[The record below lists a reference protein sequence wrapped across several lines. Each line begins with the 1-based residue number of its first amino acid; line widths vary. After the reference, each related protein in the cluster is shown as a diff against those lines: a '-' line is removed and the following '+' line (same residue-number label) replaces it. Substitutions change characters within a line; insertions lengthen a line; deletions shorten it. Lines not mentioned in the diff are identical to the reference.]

1 MVKWAPS
8 ILAADFLRLGAQAEE
23 VEHAGADRFH
33 IDIMDGHFV
42 PNLSLGVPIVEA
54 MRRATSLPLEVH
66 LMIVH
71 PEQYLEAFVQAGS
84 NILIVHQEATPQ
96 LHRALDQVKMLGR
109 QVGVALNPATPVSM
123 LEPVIEE
130 IDVALIMTVDP
141 GFGGQ
146 RFLDSMLPKLRT
158 ARHMIDAHAVS
169 CDLEVDGGIDD
180 RTAALAIEHGANVL
194 VAGTSVFEHP
204 EGPTIGLRRL
214 MTAVGQC
221 AMAGRQ
227 TC

>member
-23 VEHAGADRFH
+23 VERAGADRFH

-54 MRRATSLPLEVH
+54 MRRTTSLPLEVH

-96 LHRALDQVKMLGR
+96 LHRAVHQVKALGR

-204 EGPTIGLRRL
+204 EGPAIGLRRL

>member
-23 VEHAGADRFH
+23 VERAGADRFH

-146 RFLDSMLPKLRT
+146 CFLDSMLPKLRT

-204 EGPTIGLRRL
+204 EGPAIGLRRL
-214 MTAVGQC
+214 MMAVGQC

>member
-23 VEHAGADRFH
+23 VERAGADRFH

-204 EGPTIGLRRL
+204 EGPAIGLRRL